1 MAAGAYAAGSLSDLS
16 DINVTATD
24 TSSNDS
30 SGWLSGMGDLFQG
43 IGSAIGSGLA
53 ASNIPKPATAT
64 GWVYNP
70 ATGQY
75 YNSATG
81 QALTSTGALPSAGIF
96 TGSNSNFI
104 VLLLIGIAA
113 FFLLSRGRRGEE

>member
-16 DINVTATD
+16 DISVTATD

-53 ASNIPKPATAT
+53 ATNVPKPAMAT
-64 GWVYNP
+64 GWVFNP

-81 QALTSTGALPSAGIF
+81 QALTSTGTLPSAGIF

-104 VLLLIGIAA
+104 ILLVIAVAA
-113 FFLLSRGRRGEE
+113 FFLLRRGGGGE